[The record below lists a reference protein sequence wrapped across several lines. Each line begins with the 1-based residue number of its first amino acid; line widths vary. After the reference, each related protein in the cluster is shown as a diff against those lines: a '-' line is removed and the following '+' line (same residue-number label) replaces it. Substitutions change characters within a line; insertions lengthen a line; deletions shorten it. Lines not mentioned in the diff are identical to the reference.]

1 MAGPFVTP
9 SCVLPCRGSAASRP
23 GLLTGDT
30 HRVGAR
36 FLAAAIAITVALPL
50 MSAPAAAAPG
60 DFRSQWVGQSA
71 YPTLGIGETT
81 SYTIRF
87 RNTGT
92 ATWQRG
98 VSGGQ
103 VNLGIGGD
111 SPSFF
116 DLGMAVNWLS
126 PNRIA
131 TTAEET
137 VDPGATG
144 TFTFTVR
151 SPSAAGLYR
160 VPLRLVVDGVAW
172 LDDEGVYFML
182 TSESGFGARWQG
194 QSAYP
199 SLQEGEAATLS
210 VSFRN
215 TGSRPF
221 VRGVAGQQLNLGVAS
236 DDASWAPFGVGWP
249 SKNRVATTN
258 ESTVPPGAIA
268 SFTFVVRAPPG
279 PGRHVLRLRPVVDG
293 VAWLEDQGVHVV
305 ITVLGA
311 AVLVGAGDIATCEGS
326 GDEATSALLDTIP
339 GTVVTLG
346 DNAYESGTPG
356 EYAACYDPSWGR
368 QRDRTRPVAGNHDY
382 ATPNGS
388 GLFGYFGSAAG
399 EMGKG
404 YYSYDLAS
412 WHVIA
417 LNSNCAAIGGCGPGS
432 PQEQWLRADL
442 AGSTARCTI
451 AYWHHPRFSS
461 GIHGSLPDT
470 DAFWR
475 DLYAAGA
482 DVVLVGHDH
491 HYERFAPQDPNGV
504 ADPAR
509 GIREFVV
516 GTGGAPLRPVQRRAA
531 NSELVRDDAQG
542 VLKLS
547 LYEDRFEWEFIAVA
561 GKTFSDRG
569 SSPCH

>member
-1 MAGPFVTP
+1 VLLFLSLVSAG
-9 SCVLPCRGSAASRP
+9 GSRN
-23 GLLTGDT
+23 LLTGDT
-30 HRVGAR
+30 HRMGAR
-36 FLAAAIAITVALPL
+36 FLAAVIAMTVALPL
-50 MSAPAAAAPG
+50 MSAPAVAAPG
-60 DFRSQWVGQSA
+60 DFRSLWVGQSA
-71 YPTLGIGETT
+71 YPTLGVGATT
-81 SYTIRF
+81 SYTVRF

-92 ATWQRG
+92 ATWRRG
-98 VSGGQ
+98 LAGGQ
-103 VNLGIGGD
+103 VNLGIAGD
-111 SPSFF
+111 SRFFF
-116 DLGMAVNWLS
+116 DQGMAVNWLS

-131 TTAEET
+131 TTAEAT

-144 TFTFTVR
+144 TFTFTLH
-151 SPSAAGLYR
+151 SPPASGLYR
-160 VPLRLVVDGVAW
+160 VPLRLVVDGVTW
-172 LDDEGVYFML
+172 LDDEGVYFIL
-182 TSESGFGARWQG
+182 TSQSGFGARWDT
-194 QSAYP
+194 QSVYP
-199 SLQEGEAATLS
+199 SLQAGETATVS
-210 VSFRN
+210 VTFRN
-215 TGSRPF
+215 TGSRAF
-221 VRGVAGQQLNLGVAS
+221 VRGVTGQQLNLGVVS
-236 DDASWAPFGVGWP
+236 DDASWGQFGVGWL
-249 SKNRVATTN
+249 SQNRVATTS
-258 ESTVPPGAIA
+258 ESMVPPGATA
-268 SFTFVVRAPPG
+268 TFTFLVRAPPG
-279 PGRHVLRLRPVVDG
+279 AGPHVLRLRPVVDG

-305 ITVLGA
+305 ITVLGP
-311 AVLVGAGDIATCEGS
+311 AVLVGAGDIATCGGS

-346 DNAYESGTPG
+346 DNAYESGTAQ

-368 QRDRTRPVAGNHDY
+368 QRARTKPAAGNHDY

-399 EMGKG
+399 EIGKG
-404 YYSYDLAS
+404 YYSYDLGS

-442 AGSTARCTI
+442 AASSARCTV

-491 HYERFAPQDPNGV
+491 DYERFAPQDPNAV

-516 GTGGAPLRPVQRRAA
+516 GTGGAPLRPVLRNAA
-531 NSELVRDDAQG
+531 NSELVRDDTQG

-547 LYEDRFEWEFIAVA
+547 LYEDRYEWEFIPVA

-569 SSPCH
+569 TSPCH

>member
-1 MAGPFVTP
+1 M
-9 SCVLPCRGSAASRP
+9 
-23 GLLTGDT
+23 
-30 HRVGAR
+30 GAR
-36 FLAAAIAITVALPL
+36 FLAAAIAITAALPL

-60 DFRSQWVGQSA
+60 DFHSQWVGQSA
-71 YPTLGIGETT
+71 YPTLGVGATT
-81 SYTIRF
+81 SYTVRF

-92 ATWQRG
+92 ATWRRG
-98 VSGGQ
+98 LEDGQ
-103 VNLGIGGD
+103 VNLGIAGD
-111 SPSFF
+111 SRSFF
-116 DLGMAVNWLS
+116 DQGMAMNWLS

-151 SPSAAGLYR
+151 SPSAPGLYR
-160 VPLRLVVDGVAW
+160 VPLRLVVDGVTW
-172 LDDEGVYFML
+172 LDDEGVYFIL
-182 TSESGFGARWQG
+182 VSESGFGARWET
-194 QSAYP
+194 QSPHP
-199 SLQEGEAATLS
+199 SLQEGETATAS

-215 TGSRPF
+215 TGSRAF
-221 VRGVAGQQLNLGVAS
+221 VRGVTGQQLNLGVAS
-236 DDASWAPFGVGWP
+236 DDASWAPFGVGWL

-279 PGRHVLRLRPVVDG
+279 SGPHLLLLRPVVDG
-293 VAWLEDQGVHVV
+293 VEWLEDQAVPLV
-305 ITVLGA
+305 ITVLGPA
-311 AVLVGAGDIATCEGS
+311 ILVGAGDIATCEGS

-339 GTVVTLG
+339 GTVVTFG
-346 DNAYESGTPG
+346 DNAYESGTPE
-356 EYAACYDPSWGR
+356 EYAACYDSSWGR
-368 QRDRTRPVAGNHDY
+368 QRARTKPAAGNHDY

-399 EMGKG
+399 EIGKG

-442 AGSTARCTI
+442 AGSAARCTI

-491 HYERFAPQDPNGV
+491 HYERFAPQDPDGV
-504 ADPAR
+504 ADPGR

-516 GTGGAPLRPVQRRAA
+516 GTGGAPLRPVLRRAA
-531 NSELVRDDAQG
+531 NSELVRDDTQG

-547 LYEDRFEWEFIAVA
+547 LYEDRFEWEFIPVA

-569 SSPCH
+569 TSPCH